1 MNFGRCQVGLGV
13 AQADAFARQ
22 ALRVQ
27 SEAMQHRGGFSCV
40 SSLDDVDIIMHDHP
54 PYQAAQRLVLNLASP
69 CIERAFNQQ
78 NRPTARELVYRGRL
92 RRRLR
97 LVL

>member
-1 MNFGRCQVGLGV
+1 
-13 AQADAFARQ
+13 
-22 ALRVQ
+22 
-27 SEAMQHRGGFSCV
+27 
-40 SSLDDVDIIMHDHP
+40 MHDQP